1 LAEFSN
7 PNQQGGGQDN
17 KSLFAM
23 LIVFLVAMVGIQL
36 YHMKYP
42 LPAANQTSRQPAAS
56 GQPTANASASQPPSA
71 AGPAVPVPAAT
82 PAPNLPSASATPA
95 VAATSESTTVIENE
109 LYKITFSNRGAQV
122 TSWILKKFT
131 DANGKPLDIVNH
143 DAAKLFGNPLSLYTQ
158 DGATL
163 TIASAQRHSSVVTAT
178 IAGDIPAGLNGRA
191 VSIANVSDSSY
202 DGTYMVTQ
210 TSPNTLTYTQ
220 SYGDDGQTTGG
231 TLTTLNGA
239 TGTALSQALFVPSA
253 TGALSAPASLSFK
266 YSANG
271 LSVTKTFTFDDTYVL
286 HAEVETTRNGAPI
299 PTLLSWPGGFGD
311 QNEDY
316 RGSGYSDSQFDS
328 YRNGS
333 DQHIDYKKISGGN
346 LLPGP
351 FDWVGVSDPFFAAVF
366 LPDQPSTAQAATLYS
381 NLDVSKTITRRGFG
395 SGSPPTKALNYPI
408 LGAALGDASGKIDTH
423 IFVGPK
429 AINVLKGV
437 HAANP
442 KITLASDLEFGFWGF
457 IGKYLFLALQFLH
470 SHVASNWGWDII
482 ILTILINVAILPSR
496 VTMMRNAIKIQRIQP
511 QLDAIKAK
519 YKNPKMNDPKYNQ
532 MQQEVMD
539 FQKAQGI
546 NMFGG
551 CIPQLITFP
560 LIYAFYAMCYRVVE
574 LRHAHWF
581 WLPDLQAADPTH
593 ILAFLTVIFQF
604 AMQFYTPSPGVDKQ
618 QQKMMA
624 FMMPLVTGYFTWNYA
639 SGLALYW
646 VVGIIVAIIQQMV
659 MNRTSLGKEMQQ
671 IAAKRARRKSG
682 SGQTIQGKR

>member
-1 LAEFSN
+1 MAEFSN

-17 KSLFAM
+17 KSLLAM
-23 LIVFLVAMVGIQL
+23 LVVFLVAMVGIQL

-42 LPAANQTSRQPAAS
+42 QSAANQTS
-56 GQPTANASASQPPSA
+56 QPTANAPASQPPAA
-71 AGPAVPVPAAT
+71 AGPAVAVPVPA
-82 PAPNLPSASATPA
+82 PAPTLPAASTTPA
-95 VAATSESTTVIENE
+95 VAASSESTTVVENE
-109 LYKITFSNRGAQV
+109 LYKITFSNHGAEV
-122 TSWILKKFT
+122 TSWVLKKFT
-131 DANGKPLDIVNH
+131 DASGKPLDLVNH

-158 DGATL
+158 DGTTL
-163 TIASAQRHSSVVTAT
+163 TIASAQRHSGVVTAT
-178 IAGDIPAGLNGRA
+178 VAGNVPAGMNGRA
-191 VSIANVSDSSY
+191 VSIANVSDSGY
-202 DGTYMVTQ
+202 DGTYTVTQ
-210 TSPNTLTYTQ
+210 TGANTLTYTQ
-220 SYGDDGQTTGG
+220 PYGDDGNTTGG

-239 TGTALSQALFVPSA
+239 IGTALSQALFVPSA
-253 TGALSAPASLSFK
+253 TGQLAAPASLSFK

-271 LSVTKTFTFDDTYVL
+271 LTVTKSFSFDDTYVL
-286 HAEVETTRNGAPI
+286 HAEVETTRNGSPI
-299 PTLLSWPGGFGD
+299 PALLSWPGGFGD

-333 DQHIDYKKISGGN
+333 ADHLAPKKISGGAVLN
-346 LLPGP
+346 GP
-351 FDWVGVSDPFFAAVF
+351 YDWVGVSDPFFAAVF
-366 LPDQPSTAQAATLYS
+366 LPDSPSTAQAATLYS
-381 NLDVSKTITRRGFG
+381 SLDVSKTITRRGLG
-395 SGSPPTKALNYPI
+395 SGSAPSKAQNMPI
-408 LGAALGDASGKIDTH
+408 LGAALGDASGKVATN

-429 AINVLKGV
+429 AINVLKSI
-437 HAANP
+437 HASNP

-539 FQKAQGI
+539 FQKSQGI

-560 LIYAFYAMCYRVVE
+560 LIYAFYAMIYRVVE

-624 FMMPLVTGYFTWNYA
+624 FMMPLITGYFTWNYA

-646 VVGIIVAIIQQMV
+646 VVGIIVAIVQQMV
-659 MNRTSLGKEMQQ
+659 MNRTSLGKEMHE

-682 SGQTIQGKR
+682 SAQTSQGKR

>member
-17 KSLFAM
+17 KSLLAM
-23 LIVFLVAMVGIQL
+23 LVVFLVAMVGIQL

-42 LPAANQTSRQPAAS
+42 QPAANQTS
-56 GQPTANASASQPPSA
+56 QPTANAPATQPPAA
-71 AGPAVPVPAAT
+71 AGPAVAIPSAAQAPTPPA
-82 PAPNLPSASATPA
+82 ASATPA
-95 VAATSESTTVIENE
+95 VAASSESTTVVENE
-109 LYKITFSNRGAQV
+109 LYKITFANRGAQV

-131 DANGKPLDIVNH
+131 GANGKPLDLVNH

-163 TIASAQRHSSVVTAT
+163 TIASAERHSGVVTAT
-178 IAGDIPAGLNGRA
+178 VAGNVPSGISGRA
-191 VSIANVSDSSY
+191 VSIANVSDSGY
-202 DGTYMVTQ
+202 DGTYIVTQ
-210 TSPNTLTYTQ
+210 TGAHTLVYTQ

-231 TLTTLNGA
+231 TMATLNGA
-239 TGTALSQALFVPSA
+239 TGAALSQALFVPSA
-253 TGALSAPASLSFK
+253 TGSLTAPASLSFK

-286 HAEVETTRNGAPI
+286 HAEVETTRDGAPI
-299 PTLLSWPGGFGD
+299 PALLSWPGGFGD

-316 RGSGYSDSQFDS
+316 RGTGYTDSQFDS

-333 DQHIDYKKISGGN
+333 ADHLAPKKISGGAVLN
-346 LLPGP
+346 GP
-351 FDWVGVSDPFFAAVF
+351 YDWVGVSDPFFAAVF
-366 LPDQPSTAQAATLYS
+366 LPDTPSTAQAATLYS

-395 SGSPPTKALNYPI
+395 SGSPPTKPQNMPI
-408 LGAALGDASGKIDTH
+408 LGAALGDADGKISTQ
-423 IFVGPK
+423 IFAGPK
-429 AINVLKGV
+429 AINVLKSV

-442 KITLASDLEFGFWGF
+442 KITLSGDLEFGFWGF
-457 IGKYLFLALQFLH
+457 IGKYLFLALQLLH
-470 SHVASNWGWDII
+470 SHIASNWGWDII

-560 LIYAFYAMCYRVVE
+560 LIYAFYSMVARVVE
-574 LRHAHWF
+574 LRHAHWY

-593 ILAFLTVIFQF
+593 ILAVLTVVFQF

-646 VVGIIVAIIQQMV
+646 VVGILVAIIQQMV

-671 IAAKRARRKSG
+671 IAAKRARRKG
-682 SGQTIQGKR
+682 GQTIQAKR